1 MKPAAFDYFAPDTV
15 DDVMALLKRHRG
27 GARLL
32 AGGQTLLPMMNFRL
46 ATPEV
51 IIDLNRIPELAFIK
65 VVEGHVHIG
74 AMTRQRALEFS
85 PVVAQEL
92 PLLHEAIKLVGHL
105 PTRSRG
111 TIGGSLANADSAAEI
126 PMILQVLEGEVLV
139 RGPNGERTIPAAELV
154 LDAMTT
160 SLADDEMLA
169 EIRFPV
175 MTPEAGFAIEEFSR
189 RHGDFAIAAV
199 AAMLVVRDGRC
210 EKARIATAG
219 VSSFSSRLT
228 EAEEALEGRVVDTDT
243 IEIAAR
249 AAAEAVEP
257 VSDRNASEEYRR
269 HLTGVLTARVLK
281 RAIRSAGPSEC

>member
-1 MKPAAFDYFAPDTV
+1 MKPAVFDYYAPTTIE
-15 DDVMALLKRHRG
+15 DVMALLKRHG
-27 GARLL
+27 SDARLL

-46 ATPEV
+46 AAPEV
-51 IIDLNRIPELAFIK
+51 IIDLNRIPELAFIETI
-65 VVEGHVHIG
+65 EGRVHIG

-85 PVVAQEL
+85 PIIARDL
-92 PLLHEAIKLVGHL
+92 PLLHEAIKMVGHL

-139 RGPNGERTIPAAELV
+139 RGPDGERIIPASKLV

-160 SLADDEMLA
+160 SLAEDEMLA
-169 EIRFPV
+169 EVRLPV
-175 MTPEAGFAIEEFSR
+175 MPHGAWFAVEEFSR

-199 AAMLVVRDGRC
+199 AAMLVVKEGLC

-219 VSSFSSRLT
+219 VSPFSSRLRA
-228 EAEEALEGRVVDTDT
+228 AEEALEGRSVDADA
-243 IEIAAR
+243 IAKAGE

-269 HLTGVLTARVLK
+269 HLTKVLTTRVLK
-281 RAIRSAGPSEC
+281 RAAESGKLR

>member
-1 MKPAAFDYFAPDTV
+1 MKPAAFDYYAPSTT
-15 DDVMALLKRHRG
+15 DDVMALLKRHG
-27 GARLL
+27 GDARLL

-46 ATPEV
+46 AAPEV

-65 VVEGHVHIG
+65 VVEGRVHIG

-85 PVVAQEL
+85 PIVARDL
-92 PLLHEAIKLVGHL
+92 PLLHDAIRMVGHL

-126 PMILQVLEGEVLV
+126 PMVLQVLEGEVLV

-169 EIRFPV
+169 EVRLPV
-175 MTPEAGFAIEEFSR
+175 MSSEARFAVEEFSR

-219 VSSFSSRLT
+219 VSSFSSRLKA
-228 EAEEALEGRVVDTDT
+228 AEEALEGRAVDLGA
-243 IEIAAR
+243 IEEAAK

-269 HLTGVLTARVLK
+269 HLTKVLTARVLK
-281 RAIRSAGPSEC
+281 RAVQSKESA

>member
-1 MKPAAFDYFAPDTV
+1 MKPAAFDYYAPGSI
-15 DDVMALLKRHRG
+15 DDVMALLKRYG
-27 GARLL
+27 GDARLL

-51 IIDLNRIPELAFIK
+51 IIDLNRVQELAYIK
-65 VVEGHVHIG
+65 VMEGRVHIG

-85 PVVAQEL
+85 PIVAGEL
-92 PLLHEAIKLVGHL
+92 PLLHEAIRMVGHL

-126 PMILQVLEGEVLV
+126 PMVLQVLEGEVIV

-160 SLADDEMLA
+160 SLAEDEMLV
-169 EIRFPV
+169 EVRFPV
-175 MTPEAGFAIEEFSR
+175 MAPDARFAVEEFSR

-199 AAMLVVRDGRC
+199 AAMLVVKDGGC

-228 EAEEALEGRVVDTDT
+228 AAEQMLEGRVVDADT
-243 IEIAAR
+243 IEKAAV

-257 VSDRNASEEYRR
+257 VSDRNASEAYRR
-269 HLTGVLTARVLK
+269 HLTKVLTARVLK
-281 RAIRSAGPSEC
+281 RAVQSKKPA